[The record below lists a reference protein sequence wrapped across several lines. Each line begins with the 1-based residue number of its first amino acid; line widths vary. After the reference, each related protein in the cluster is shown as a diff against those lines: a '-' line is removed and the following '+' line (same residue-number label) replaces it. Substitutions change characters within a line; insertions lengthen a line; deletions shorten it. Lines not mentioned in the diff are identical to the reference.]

1 MPFNGFDS
9 FTKELG
15 ISEESDPDPKKMDRS
30 LDSDFS
36 EWADQDPEKKDRISN
51 TDSFLSLKYVL
62 YAL

>member
-1 MPFNGFDS
+1 
-9 FTKELG
+9 
-15 ISEESDPDPKKMDRS
+15 MDRS

-36 EWADQDPEKKDRISN
+36 EWADRDPEKKDRISN